1 MKRTSFIAPV
11 ESMRGNLSGKQDLRY
26 ANEDNK
32 AFDAPEGRQYARNYR
47 ASYIGA
53 RRAKDGMNYFSVKT
67 KSATKIDAAS
77 LNRMAC
83 LGATGAMVGS
93 ILRQKQSSLFES
105 LLRVYGALQIQ
116 GAISKDT
123 SLRKW
128 LFENLYAVL
137 SGKMGLLRVSAR
149 VGATDIYATI
159 NNPFVN
165 ASAQT
170 TGAEISNEL
179 IEKFWM
185 QLAVN
190 PVKEKILGTDLV
202 IISHVD
208 ETFAQLIASNH
219 NFLNLTAVDGER
231 IGLTSPITGALNVTK
246 SEAVDEPF
254 TVVTSDPVETS
265 GGGKYFVGQVI
276 SGE

>member
-26 ANEDNK
+26 ANNENK

-53 RRAKDGMNYFSVKT
+53 RRAKDGLNYFSVKT

-83 LGATGAMVGS
+83 LGAAGAMVGS
-93 ILRQKQSSLFES
+93 ILRQKSSTLFEN

-116 GAISKDT
+116 GVISKDT

-128 LFENLYAVL
+128 LFENLYTVL
-137 SGKMGLLRVSAR
+137 SGKIAILR
-149 VGATDIYATI
+149 VGATVGTTQIQAII

-165 ASAQT
+165 TEEQT
-170 TGAEISNEL
+170 TGAEISNSL

-185 QLAVN
+185 QLALN
-190 PVKEKILGTDLV
+190 PVKEKISGTDLV

-208 ETFAQLIASNH
+208 ETFAQLVASNH
-219 NFLNLTAVDGER
+219 NFL
-231 IGLTSPITGALNVTK
+231 GLVSATSGVAMSGPISGYLNVTK

-254 TVVTSDPVETS
+254 TVSADDPVETS
-265 GGGKYFVGQVI
+265 GGGKYFIGKVI